1 MYCVMSNFDSTV
13 DPLHNGPPWGQK
25 KVAVVKRW
33 QFGGGSGCNMNFF
46 FKGVRHVYCAKFM
59 LTVPHNVREREKI
72 HKES

>member
-33 QFGGGSGCNMNFF
+33 QFAGGSGCNMNFF
-46 FKGVRHVYCAKFM
+46 LREYDMFIVPSSCLLYPIM
-59 LTVPHNVREREKI
+59 LEREKI
-72 HKES
+72 HKKS